1 MLKNIFY
8 MRVLDANYYPST
20 IFCRFPK
27 PAFIENI
34 AGDDHG
40 NLYVTSIDEGK
51 VYRVDSTGSVEGYAK
66 TDGRL
71 TGIVAVDDK
80 TFLCG
85 GWSAEGV
92 PTIYFLDGQ
101 QRLIPR
107 LSVTEALFFNGI
119 AALAPGSFLICD
131 AYAGWLWKYDLDSN
145 QATPWLRHELLTRID
160 PNNAMPAANGIKVY
174 GDTVFVSNTAR
185 NTLLAIPLMAGQP
198 GEPVIYL
205 DDINLDDFAIDTDG
219 TIYATTHIFN
229 SVIEIKP
236 GRPASVIA
244 DIEHGLAGST
254 AAMLGR
260 TDSDRRSLYVTTN
273 GGLSL
278 PPAGGLEDGKIVKI
292 ELR

>member
-1 MLKNIFY
+1 
-8 MRVLDANYYPST
+8 MRLLDANYYRSS
-20 IFCRFPK
+20 IYCRFPK

-40 NLYVTSIDEGK
+40 NLYVTSMDEGK
-51 VYRVDSTGSVEGYAK
+51 VYKVDSTGKAVEHAK

-71 TGIVAVDDK
+71 TGIVAVDDR

-92 PTIYFLDGQ
+92 PTICFLDAR

-107 LSVTEALFFNGI
+107 LSVPAALFFNGI
-119 AALAPGSFLICD
+119 TPLAPGSFLICD
-131 AYAGWLWKYDLDSN
+131 AYAGLLWKYDLDSN
-145 QATPWLRHELLTRID
+145 QVIPWLQHELLTRVD
-160 PNNAMPAANGIKVY
+160 PNNPMPAANGIKVH
-174 GDTVFVSNTAR
+174 GQTVFVSNTAR
-185 NTLLAIPLMAGQP
+185 NTLLAIPLIAGQP

-205 DDINLDDFAIDTDG
+205 DDINLDDFDIDADG

-236 GRPASVIA
+236 GQSPSVIA
-244 DIEHGLAGST
+244 GIEHGLAGST

-260 TDSDRRSLYVTTN
+260 TVSDRRILYVTTN

>member
-1 MLKNIFY
+1 
-8 MRVLDANYYPST
+8 MRSLDTNYYPAA

-51 VYRVDSTGSVEGYAK
+51 VYRVGITGTAEDYAK

-71 TGIVAVDDK
+71 TGIVTVDDK
-80 TFLCG
+80 NFLCG
-85 GWSAEGV
+85 GWCADGV

-101 QRLIPR
+101 QRLMPR
-107 LSVTEALFFNGI
+107 LAVPTALFFNGI
-119 AALAPGSFLICD
+119 TPLAPGCFLICD
-131 AYAGWLWKYDLDSN
+131 AYAGLLWKYDLDSN
-145 QATPWLRHELLTRID
+145 QATPWLRHEFLTRLD
-160 PNNAMPAANGIKVY
+160 PNNLMPAANGIKVHE
-174 GDTVFVSNTAR
+174 DTVFVSNTAR
-185 NTLLAIPLMAGQP
+185 NTLLAIPLIAGEP

-205 DDINLDDFAIDTDG
+205 DDVNLDDFDIDADG

-236 GRPASVIA
+236 GQPASVIA
-244 DIEHGLAGST
+244 GIEHGLAGST

-260 TDSDRRSLYVTTN
+260 TASDRQTLYVTTN

>member
-1 MLKNIFY
+1 
-8 MRVLDANYYPST
+8 MRLLDANYYPSS
-20 IFCRFPK
+20 IYCRFPK

-40 NLYVTSIDEGK
+40 NLYVTSMDEGK
-51 VYRVDSTGSVEGYAK
+51 VYRVDSTGKAVEHAK
-66 TDGRL
+66 TDARL
-71 TGIVAVDDK
+71 TGIVAVDET

-85 GWSAEGV
+85 GWSAAGV
-92 PTIYFLDGQ
+92 PTIYSLDAR

-107 LSVTEALFFNGI
+107 LSVPEALFFNGI
-119 AALAPGSFLICD
+119 TPLAPGSFLICD
-131 AYAGWLWKYDLDSN
+131 AYGGLLWKYDLDSN
-145 QATPWLRHELLTRID
+145 LVTPWVRHEFLARID
-160 PNNAMPAANGIKVY
+160 PNNPMPAANGIKVHE
-174 GDTVFVSNTAR
+174 DTVFVTNTAR
-185 NTLLAIPLMAGQP
+185 NTLLTIPLIAGQP
-198 GEPVIYL
+198 GEPAIYL
-205 DDINLDDFAIDTDG
+205 DDINLDDFAIDADG

-236 GRPASVIA
+236 GQSPSVIA
-244 DIEHGLAGST
+244 GIEHGLAGST

-260 TDSDRRSLYVTTN
+260 TVSDRRILYVTTN

>member
-1 MLKNIFY
+1 
-8 MRVLDANYYPST
+8 MRSFDANYYPAT

-51 VYRVDSTGSVEGYAK
+51 VYRVDPTGTAEDYAK

-80 TFLCG
+80 NFLCG
-85 GWSAEGV
+85 GWSADGV
-92 PTIYFLDGQ
+92 PTIWFLDRQ

-107 LSVTEALFFNGI
+107 LSVPEALFFNGI
-119 AALAPGSFLICD
+119 TALAPGSFLICD
-131 AYAGWLWKYDLDSN
+131 AYAGLLWKYDLDSN
-145 QATPWLRHELLTRID
+145 QATPWLRHELLTRVD
-160 PNNAMPAANGIKVY
+160 PNNPMPAANGIKVH
-174 GDTVFVSNTAR
+174 GHTVFVSNTAR
-185 NTLLAIPLMAGQP
+185 NTLLAIPLIAGQP
-198 GEPVIYL
+198 GEPALYL
-205 DDINLDDFAIDTDG
+205 DDVNLDDFAIDADG
-219 TIYATTHIFN
+219 TIFATTHIFN

-236 GRPASVIA
+236 GQPPSVIA
-244 DIEHGLAGST
+244 GIEHGLAGST

-260 TDSDRRSLYVTTN
+260 TVSDRRALYVTTN

>member
-1 MLKNIFY
+1 
-8 MRVLDANYYPST
+8 MRLLDANYYPAT

-40 NLYVTSIDEGK
+40 NLYVTSIDDGK
-51 VYRVDSTGSVEGYAK
+51 VYRVDSTGQAEDYAK

-71 TGIVAVDDK
+71 TGIVHLDDK
-80 TFLCG
+80 NFLCG
-85 GWSAEGV
+85 GWSEEGV
-92 PTIYFLDGQ
+92 PTIYFLDAQ

-107 LSVTEALFFNGI
+107 LSVPEALFFNGI
-119 AALAPGSFLICD
+119 SPFAPGSFLICD
-131 AYAGWLWKYDLDSN
+131 AYAGLLWKYDLDSN
-145 QATPWLRHELLTRID
+145 QATPWLRHEFLARID
-160 PNNAMPAANGIKVY
+160 PNNPMPAANGIKVHE
-174 GDTVFVSNTAR
+174 DTVFVSNTAR
-185 NTLLAIPLMAGQP
+185 NTLLAVPLIASQP
-198 GEPVIYL
+198 GEPAIYL
-205 DDINLDDFAIDTDG
+205 DDVNIDDFAIDADG
-219 TIYATTHIFN
+219 TMYATTHIFN

-236 GRPASVIA
+236 GQPAIVIA
-244 DIEHGLAGST
+244 GIEHGLAGST

-260 TDSDRRSLYVTTN
+260 TVSDRRTLYVTTN